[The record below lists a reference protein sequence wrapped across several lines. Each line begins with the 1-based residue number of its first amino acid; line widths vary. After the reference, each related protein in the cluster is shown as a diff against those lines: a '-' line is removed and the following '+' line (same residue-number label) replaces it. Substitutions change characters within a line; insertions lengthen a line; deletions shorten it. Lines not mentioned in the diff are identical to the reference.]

1 MKFKETETLELK
13 KSTSELKEGV
23 ISIAAILNKHGKG
36 ELYFGIRN
44 DGTVVGQQVGEAIL
58 REVSRTVSDHI
69 EPKIYPKIG
78 IDSIDGKQCIHVQ
91 FEGDDCPYF
100 AYGRVYMRVADE
112 DRQVSAKEIERLI
125 TRKNNYKSP
134 WETEVSELSV
144 QDASAKTIRQ
154 FVIRANDA
162 GRLSYRYD
170 NAQNV
175 LHKLGLTKGKKL
187 LNSAQVL
194 FCKNNSLE
202 VQAAVFAGND
212 KNTFLDMKSFKGNL
226 FDLIK
231 ESESYIK
238 EHINWRADLSGGQRR
253 DIPEIPLRAIT
264 EAVVNSLCHRDFFNG
279 KGNEIAVF
287 KNRLEIYNPGR
298 FPDEYSPADFIK
310 GGERSVLRNP
320 AIANALFL
328 ASDIERWGSG
338 LKRIYDACHEAGV
351 KVEFQ
356 PIKSGF
362 LVVLHR
368 VENDDRGTVKDTVK
382 DTVKEL
388 SEKEVKILKLLNDK
402 PDTTAQILSGRLK
415 INLRNTKKYLLGLK
429 SKGILRRIGPDKG
442 GHWEIM
448 NRTGNK

>member
-23 ISIAAILNKHGKG
+23 VSIAAILNKHGKG
-36 ELYFGIRN
+36 ELYFG
-44 DGTVVGQQVGEAIL
+44 
-58 REVSRTVSDHI
+58 
-69 EPKIYPKIG
+69 
-78 IDSIDGKQCIHVQ
+78 
-91 FEGDDCPYF
+91 
-100 AYGRVYMRVADE
+100 
-112 DRQVSAKEIERLI
+112 
-125 TRKNNYKSP
+125 
-134 WETEVSELSV
+134 
-144 QDASAKTIRQ
+144 
-154 FVIRANDA
+154 
-162 GRLSYRYD
+162 
-170 NAQNV
+170 
-175 LHKLGLTKGKKL
+175 
-187 LNSAQVL
+187 
-194 FCKNNSLE
+194 
-202 VQAAVFAGND
+202 
-212 KNTFLDMKSFKGNL
+212 
-226 FDLIK
+226 
-231 ESESYIK
+231 IK

-362 LVVLHR
+362 LVILHR
-368 VENDDRGTVKDTVK
+368 RDTSAGDSRKAIEQTTQTVSKAQSNGPVSEQVSEQVLKMLDYCRTPHTK
-382 DTVKEL
+382 QEIL
-388 SEKEVKILKLLNDK
+388 SYLGLALVYLNYKRHISTIVNKGYLEQTIPDK
-402 PDTTAQILSGRLK
+402 PNSRLK
-415 INLRNTKKYLLGLK
+415 KYRLTEKGRKLIDGKK
-429 SKGILRRIGPDKG
+429 
-442 GHWEIM
+442 
-448 NRTGNK
+448 